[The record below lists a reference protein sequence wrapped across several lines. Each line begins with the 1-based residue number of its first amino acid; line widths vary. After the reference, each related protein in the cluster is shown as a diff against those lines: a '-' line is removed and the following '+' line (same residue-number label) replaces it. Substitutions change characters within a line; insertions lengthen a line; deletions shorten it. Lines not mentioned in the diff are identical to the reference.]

1 MDNDFVINCLTPKYC
16 LIYYL
21 NLHLHFSS
29 SIMVDMRIVF
39 ELIKLAHLSL
49 SYEYASDKCVLSYE
63 YGLHLH
69 HCNVRV

>member
-1 MDNDFVINCLTPKYC
+1 
-16 LIYYL
+16 
-21 NLHLHFSS
+21 
-29 SIMVDMRIVF
+29 MVDMRIVF

-49 SYEYASDKCVLSYE
+49 SYEYASDQCVLSYE